1 MKRATFLLKLCYC
14 LNLFGLLVPLA
25 LARLG
30 SLPLFGDATT
40 AAAALFSGL
49 IALVLMLA
57 GLYRIGLVVRTPGTL
72 DAWPA
77 VGLADALQRVGSA
90 GLHAGAV
97 VGLASLVAGPW
108 LHAADALLAAQV
120 LAMAGGIGLV
130 GLVLFEFGRLMSFE
144 QRARDELSPQRL
156 RPSPA
161 IEGHS
166 SLDRRKH

>member
-14 LNLFGLLVPLA
+14 LNLFGLLLPIA
-25 LARLG
+25 LAQFAG
-30 SLPLFGDATT
+30 LPAHGDATT
-40 AAAALFSGL
+40 AAAALVAGL
-49 IALVLMLA
+49 IALVLVLA
-57 GLYRIGLVVRTPGTL
+57 GLYRIGLVVRLAGTL

-77 VGLADALQRVGSA
+77 TGPSDALQRIGSA
-90 GLHAGAV
+90 GLHAGAGI
-97 VGLASLVAGPW
+97 GLASLVAGPW
-108 LHAADALLAAQV
+108 LHAADAQPAAQV
-120 LAMAGGIGLV
+120 LAIAGGIGLI

>member
-14 LNLFGLLVPLA
+14 LNLFGLLLPFA

-30 SLPLFGDATT
+30 GLPPLGDATT
-40 AAAALFSGL
+40 AAAALVAALS
-49 IALVLMLA
+49 ALVLVLA
-57 GLYRIGLVVRTPGTL
+57 GLYRIGGVVRVPGTL

-77 VGLADALQRVGSA
+77 AGLSDALQRIGSA

-120 LAMAGGIGLV
+120 LAMAGGIGLI

-144 QRARDELSPQRL
+144 QRAREELSPQRL

>member
-14 LNLFGLLVPLA
+14 LNLFGLLLPFG

-30 SLPLFGDATT
+30 GLPPLGDATT
-40 AAAALFSGL
+40 AAAALVAALS
-49 IALVLMLA
+49 ALVLVLA
-57 GLYRIGLVVRTPGTL
+57 GLYRIGGVVRVPGTL

-77 VGLADALQRVGSA
+77 AGLSDTLQRIGSA

-120 LAMAGGIGLV
+120 LAMAGGIGLI

-144 QRARDELSPQRL
+144 QRAREELSPQRL

>member
-14 LNLFGLLVPLA
+14 LNLFGLLLPIV

-30 SLPLFGDATT
+30 GLPAFGDAAE
-40 AAAALFSGL
+40 AAAALLSGL
-49 IALVLMLA
+49 IALVLLLA
-57 GLYRIGLVVRTPGTL
+57 GLYRIGVVARVPGTL

-77 VGLADALQRVGSA
+77 TGLPEALQRAGSV

-97 VGLASLVAGPW
+97 IGVASLLVRPW
-108 LHAADALLAAQV
+108 LHGVDALPAAQV
-120 LAMAGGIGLV
+120 LAMAGGIGLI

>member
-14 LNLFGLLVPLA
+14 LNLFGLLLPLA
-25 LARLG
+25 LAGLG
-30 SLPLFGDATT
+30 GLQSSGD
-40 AAAALFSGL
+40 AAALAAALLAGV
-49 IALVLMLA
+49 IALVLLAA
-57 GLYRIGLVVRTPGTL
+57 GLYRIGGVVRVSGTL
-72 DAWPA
+72 DTWPTA
-77 VGLADALQRVGSA
+77 GLPDALQRAGSV

-97 VGLASLVAGPW
+97 IGVASLLVRPW
-108 LHAADALLAAQV
+108 LHGADALPAAQV
-120 LAMAGGIGLV
+120 LAMAGGIGLI

-144 QRARDELSPQRL
+144 QRAREELSPQRL